1 MWLSLLTILSSSLE
15 MLAGLLA
22 LISPAPVVSLLLGM
36 PVDWIA
42 AVLTRPF
49 GERVFSLGLACLKV
63 RNDVQSPASL
73 AVSIGITFYNALTAR
88 YSLHCNRGGPGRP
101 VVVGSGDCPLGF
113 DVLFLSILAG
123 TRR

>member
-1 MWLSLLTILSSSLE
+1 MKKVRSSLNLDLDLSLTRAGAPTGMFSLE
-15 MLAGLLA
+15 W
-22 LISPAPVVSLLLGM
+22 P
-36 PVDWIA
+36 
-42 AVLTRPF
+42 
-49 GERVFSLGLACLKV
+49 CLKV
-63 RNDVQSPASL
+63 RNDVQSPAGL
-73 AVSIGITFYNALTAR
+73 AVSRGITFYNVLAAC